1 MPGARILATAMFALL
16 CAAEAAPAHALQA
29 TRSSASTG
37 GQVREV
43 VSKQIDVSRR
53 IAALRLEFADDG
65 ALDVE
70 FRDGTVR
77 IGGDEVGRYRIGD
90 ALETA
95 WRALLGE
102 AVSLDDG
109 PLAERLR
116 EWSAPAA
123 QGDEAELARLVDEA
137 LERSVSASGE
147 ASFAQAPRPSGGGP
161 DPALALLFSRPRL
174 LLELARAI
182 QDLDLDESVRIH
194 VNEDVTVAVGQTVPT
209 SIIVWDGDLDVQGD
223 VEGSVVIVGG
233 TLRLAEGGRVADN
246 VRLADARIIRDGGAV
261 LGNVADVVPDSD
273 VDDREQLRG
282 EIEELRA
289 EVRRNRRSAG
299 GGIAEALGG
308 VIKVLLTVFL
318 VAVLGGGLAIHFARE
333 ELDVI
338 TETARR
344 DPLRAGMVGFAGA
357 FLTIPAWLLGG
368 IALVVTIVGILAL
381 PFWIVLFPVA
391 IALAMAVGYLAVSQA
406 LGEWVARQR
415 YPRLEWVRMSNP
427 YSTMIAGVGVLM
439 LAQLASDL
447 IGAVGFLRFAS
458 LLLALLGGLI
468 TVAAVLVGF
477 GALLLTRGGR
487 RPEFAG
493 GGRTYWG
500 DNWDD
505 DLGFGEPP
513 PSPSPEPSGPAHAPG
528 DGAPEGEPD
537 TGDHRDVQPPDEGGR

>member
-1 MPGARILATAMFALL
+1 MPGARILATAMLALMFAT
-16 CAAEAAPAHALQA
+16 EAAPAHALQA
-29 TRSSASTG
+29 ARLDASAG
-37 GQVREV
+37 EQVREV
-43 VSKQIDVSRR
+43 VSKQIDVSGR
-53 IAALRLEFADDG
+53 IAALRLEFDDDG

-116 EWSAPAA
+116 GWSPPAV
-123 QGDEAELARLVDEA
+123 QGDEGELARRVDEA
-137 LERSVSASGE
+137 LEQSASASGE
-147 ASFAQAPRPSGGGP
+147 ASSAQTLRLSSGGP
-161 DPALALLFSRPRL
+161 NPALALLFRRPRL

-182 QDLDLDESVRIH
+182 QDIDLEENVRIH
-194 VNEDVTVAVGQTVPT
+194 VNEDVTVAVGETVPT
-209 SIIVWDGDLDVQGD
+209 SIIVLDGDLDVEGD

-246 VRLADARIIRDGGAV
+246 VRLADARFVRDGGAV
-261 LGNVADVVPDSD
+261 LGNVADVVRDSD
-273 VDDREQLRG
+273 IDDREQLRG

-308 VIKVLLTVFL
+308 VIEVLLTVLL

-344 DPLRAGMVGFAGA
+344 DPLRAGMVGLAGA

-381 PFWIVLFPVA
+381 PFWIVLFPAA

-406 LGEWVARQR
+406 LGEWIARQR
-415 YPRLEWVRMSNP
+415 YPRLDWVRMSNP
-427 YSTMIAGVGVLM
+427 YSTMIAGVSVLM

-493 GGRTYWG
+493 GGGTY
-500 DNWDD
+500 WDD
-505 DLGFGEPP
+505 DLGFADSPP
-513 PSPSPEPSGPAHAPG
+513 RPPPEPSGPAPAAG

-537 TGDHRDVQPPDEGGR
+537 TKAHRNAQPADEGGR